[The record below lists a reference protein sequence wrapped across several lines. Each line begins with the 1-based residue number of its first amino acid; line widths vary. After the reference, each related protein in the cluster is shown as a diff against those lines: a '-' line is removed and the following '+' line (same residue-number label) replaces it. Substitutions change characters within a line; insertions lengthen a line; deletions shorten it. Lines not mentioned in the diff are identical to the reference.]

1 VSDRR
6 HRGVRGVIVIA
17 LAFVVATGCAGVPDS
32 GPVHVGEAVPADG
45 GLSQTDIRVLPP
57 PPEPGMSPRALVSA
71 FLRATVDPDDD
82 YAVARAYLA
91 NGTTWSTSGITTY
104 DQGATTLSRLGAD
117 TVSMHTQQ
125 VGMIDSRGDYVAQPR
140 ELTHRFT
147 VVRQGGQWRIS
158 RLPAGVLL
166 ATVDAERSL
175 QVATV
180 YYLNRSETAL
190 VPEQLLVDP
199 EQPGLATTLVRALL
213 SGPVSPLTLAAR
225 TAAPAGTQLLGNVPI
240 DTDGVADVDLS
251 GPQTQTSPD
260 TLAKFA
266 AQLVWTL
273 HQITEVTAVQ
283 LSIEGVPLA
292 APGFPRL
299 LTTARWESYNPSTA
313 PVVPGALYIH
323 DRRVDAIGEPVPPA
337 LATLTGVQAPAVSA
351 DGTTVAALRSVPGG
365 VQLLAGPYSGPT
377 RVRLSA
383 TRITPPS
390 FDPSGDVV
398 VAADSPTG
406 RRIVELTT
414 DGKTVRV
421 HAPASVLAGPVSDL
435 LISPDGTRVA
445 MVLGVPGAGRLVV
458 GLLAVDHGQPSI
470 VGVHQVLPS
479 TSDVQGLAWNGPGV
493 IVTTTRSGA
502 SGRTVLA
509 SDTDGYSPHDLSVTR
524 VPGPPVQVAD
534 APGQRVLAVADDVL
548 YRLVGTEWQRL
559 STGSDPSYAG

>member
-1 VSDRR
+1 
-6 HRGVRGVIVIA
+6 
-17 LAFVVATGCAGVPDS
+17 
-32 GPVHVGEAVPADG
+32 
-45 GLSQTDIRVLPP
+45 
-57 PPEPGMSPRALVSA
+57 
-71 FLRATVDPDDD
+71 
-82 YAVARAYLA
+82 
-91 NGTTWSTSGITTY
+91 
-104 DQGATTLSRLGAD
+104 
-117 TVSMHTQQ
+117 
-125 VGMIDSRGDYVAQPR
+125 
-140 ELTHRFT
+140 
-147 VVRQGGQWRIS
+147 
-158 RLPAGVLL
+158 
-166 ATVDAERSL
+166 
-175 QVATV
+175 
-180 YYLNRSETAL
+180 
-190 VPEQLLVDP
+190 
-199 EQPGLATTLVRALL
+199 
-213 SGPVSPLTLAAR
+213 
-225 TAAPAGTQLLGNVPI
+225 
-240 DTDGVADVDLS
+240 
-251 GPQTQTSPD
+251 
-260 TLAKFA
+260 
-266 AQLVWTL
+266 
-273 HQITEVTAVQ
+273 
-283 LSIEGVPLA
+283 
-292 APGFPRL
+292 
-299 LTTARWESYNPSTA
+299 
-313 PVVPGALYIH
+313 
-323 DRRVDAIGEPVPPA
+323 VPPA